1 MNVKLEWNDSI
12 EHTLDMILLNCVN
25 LSEYHQERYNAYKSR
40 TNMYR
45 VPVFLFSSAN
55 AYAALGIRKYLSQ
68 AYISDINCGVS
79 VLIALIVVVQYLMSY
94 QKQTEEELIKF
105 KEYYTLSAQIFK
117 ILNIDRAERKID
129 GNLFLQE
136 KFGKYQELVSTSDV
150 IQDYKDG
157 LLEQP
162 DNMITKYI
170 ADTKELNDISKY
182 LFDHWNILYQPKLY
196 ALKKQNANVLKY
208 LRETWNS
215 TFDKK
220 ENEEEGKDVENQDT
234 EEGKKEEKE
243 LVENPF
249 YNPFSYD
256 IFKNDFMKDRLEKYQ
271 KDLEKVRKQVPSEL
285 KRPPSNKVKMSF
297 L

>member
-12 EHTLDMILLNCVN
+12 EHTLDMIRLNCVN

-220 ENEEEGKDVENQDT
+220 ENEEGKDVENQDT

-256 IFKNDFMKDRLEKYQ
+256 IFKNDFMKDRLEKDQ
-271 KDLEKVRKQVPSEL
+271 KDLEKVRKQVPPEL

>member
-12 EHTLDMILLNCVN
+12 EHTLDMIRLNCVN

-220 ENEEEGKDVENQDT
+220 ENEEEGKDVENQNI